1 MCSGLMWVRIR
12 GAPLT
17 AFDGKGRP
25 QYLSSTLQSQ
35 LGLETCLISMLN
47 AIATLSTILITSK
60 IPKIRDPKYSRPAT
74 LICTVAVVCALSA
87 QVLMFRRKM
96 GGYPFRLLWA

>member
-1 MCSGLMWVRIR
+1 MWVRIR

-47 AIATLSTILITSK
+47 AIATLSTIFITSK

-74 LICTVAVVCALSA
+74 LICTVAVVCSLSA